1 MSSTATIF
9 GSFHNPAAQPATAPD
24 ASPPVAAMFDSFD
37 RNSAP
42 VDEPTSNSND
52 NGSAATA
59 SIFESYS
66 NHQAVVPAAESSPET
81 SVMGAWMVRAQQTY
95 DRWAASNAQ
104 RRAEADLWT
113 LARGDSRIMAELV
126 QARMRGERETLDGS
140 ATVLAMPAAPALEE
154 APAARPPQQHHTAGQ
169 GWGRVIEDAY
179 QHRFHQPRHQI
190 A

>member
-81 SVMGAWMVRAQQTY
+81 SVMGAWI
-95 DRWAASNAQ
+95 
-104 RRAEADLWT
+104 